1 MYKEF
6 YEKYK
11 DDIKNCFSDLKDKD
25 KRIKQIPN
33 LLTASRL
40 VAPLFIVPAAFSG
53 NLPLAIFFTMLF
65 EATDFVDG
73 YFARKLDAVSE
84 FGKDLDPIVDKIFA
98 TGLALPLVVTNPLI
112 IGNIAMEALI
122 GKINT
127 DSKVKGNVPRTTVL
141 GKLKTGSLSIALACA
156 YIFVAGGFIS
166 AAAVNSI
173 LVATFGVQALTAYQY
188 KKIDEEKDLAK
199 ANIDNET
206 EKNEI
211 EVKPKSG
218 KKEKVK
224 EIIRSNDI
232 NDLKKL
238 KSELLGFKE
247 KEEVKTKEKT
257 LKK

>member
-1 MYKEF
+1 MYREF

-11 DDIKNCFSDLKDKD
+11 DDIKQCFSDLKDKD

-40 VAPLFIVPAAFSG
+40 IAPLFIVPAAFSG
-53 NLPLAIFFTMLF
+53 NLALAVFFTMLF

-98 TGLALPLVVTNPLI
+98 TCLALPLIITNPLI
-112 IGNIAMEALI
+112 IGNIALEGII

-127 DSKVKGNVPRTTVL
+127 DSKLKGNIPRTTVL
-141 GKLKTGSLSIALACA
+141 GKIKTASLSLALACA
-156 YIFVAGGFIS
+156 YIFVAGGLIS
-166 AAAVNSI
+166 SAAVNSI

-188 KKIDEEKDLAK
+188 KKIDNEKELAK
-199 ANIDNET
+199 TKENKET
-206 EKNEI
+206 EKTEL
-211 EVKPKSG
+211 EVKSNESKM
-218 KKEKVK
+218 EKVK
-224 EIIRSNDI
+224 QIARANDI
-232 NDLKKL
+232 NELKKL
-238 KSELLGFKE
+238 KDILLGINTEEKE
-247 KEEVKTKEKT
+247 KIKEKS